1 MCGIGGIIRTSPPG
15 MPVPS
20 HDERIPEAWLDVLDE
35 RIRHRGPDGQGR
47 FRDRVVR
54 PDGSTIDVALVH
66 RRMSILD
73 HEGGAQPMVSVLGGA
88 GLHGAA
94 STDFPRLALARADG
108 ALKYQNVDPGHGL
121 LAVVFNGCVYNHRE
135 LRAQLQ
141 AKGHRFATD
150 HSDTEV
156 LLHAWRE
163 WNSYGLE
170 RLDAMCAAAIWDRDA
185 GELVAWRD
193 VAGEKPLYGIYV
205 GDGFVFSSSVVGVES
220 VARKLDPNRDAT
232 IREHAQKRIRELRAS
247 GAVAGA
253 TVTHADTHPTLG
265 VPRKIINIG
274 GLELAHWE
282 SMLNKPAG
290 SRTRLKHWIPTGWS
304 QTPVFSMAAEANPG
318 WRWFC
323 PPRPEPTG
331 SYDGFL
337 APHFANEVI
346 GNPEPLTADR
356 TEALL
361 RESVG
366 RRLDADVPIGCFLS
380 GGIDSG
386 LIAAF
391 ARDHLRAHGRELMTF
406 TMRMPD
412 AALDESVAAAHTA
425 RHLGVRHVV
434 LDCAADP
441 ATDLVHLIEQLG
453 MPFGDSSLLPT
464 YWLCK
469 AAAAH
474 VRVALAGDGGD
485 ELFAGYDRHIAADL
499 IRTRGDWIRFIPIW
513 IVRLLKSGRDAER
526 ARRLILACRRG
537 GYDELLRIFDA
548 EDWRVLS
555 GMKPSK
561 YREGGSGREYLRDA
575 ISYLP
580 YDLLRKT
587 DTASMAVPIEV
598 RAPFLSFEMIR
609 SAFRTPGEVTMP
621 GGERK
626 GLLKAVARRHL
637 PTQIVDRPKMGFAI
651 PIGEW
656 FRTDYGG
663 MRTLLL
669 DHLNAPGALPPEVL
683 GVTLDPRVIRWM
695 IAEHTD
701 RRRDHSQRL
710 YMLLVVAIWC
720 RWLART
726 S

>member
-1 MCGIGGIIRTSPPG
+1 MCGIGGIIRVSPAG
-15 MPVPS
+15 TPVRP
-20 HDERIPEAWLDVLDE
+20 HEELLPEAWLDALDAT
-35 RIRHRGPDGQGR
+35 IRHRGPDGQGR

-66 RRMSILD
+66 RRMSIIDL
-73 HEGGAQPMVSVLGGA
+73 EGGAQPMVSVRGGVA
-88 GLHGAA
+88 GPAA
-94 STDFPRLALARADG
+94 RSSGFPRIAHASASGNLV
-108 ALKYQNVDPGHGL
+108 YQSLEPGQGL

-141 AKGHRFATD
+141 ATGHRFATD

-163 WNSYGLE
+163 WNLEGLQP
-170 RLDAMCAAAIWDRDA
+170 LDAMCAAAIWDRDA

-193 VAGEKPLYGIYV
+193 VAGEKPLYGV
-205 GDGFVFSSSVVGVES
+205 FAGDGFVFSSSVIGVEW

-232 IREHAQKRIRELRAS
+232 MREHAEKRIRALRAS
-247 GAVAGA
+247 GAVAGE
-253 TVTHADTHPTLG
+253 TVTHKDTHPTLG
-265 VPRKIINIG
+265 VPRKTINIA

-282 SMLNKPAG
+282 SMLTKPAG

-304 QTPVFSMAAEANPG
+304 EAPVFSIAAEASPG
-318 WRWFC
+318 WIWFC
-323 PPRPEPTG
+323 PMRAQPTG
-331 SYDGFL
+331 SYVGYSS
-337 APHFANEVI
+337 VQS
-346 GNPEPLTADR
+346 GNPQPLTADR

-391 ARDHLRAHGRELMTF
+391 ARDHLRASGRDLTTF

-412 AALDESVAAAHTA
+412 AALDESDAAAHTA

-434 LDCAADP
+434 LDCATNP
-441 ATDLVHLIEQLG
+441 AADLVHLIEQLG

-485 ELFAGYDRHIAADL
+485 ELFAGYDRHVAADL
-499 IRTRGDWIRFIPIW
+499 IRTRGDWIRFIPLW
-513 IVRLLKSGRDAER
+513 CVRLLKSGRDAER

-537 GYDELLRIFDA
+537 GYEELFRIFDA
-548 EDWRVLS
+548 KDWRALS

-561 YREGGSGREYLRDA
+561 YRNRGSGREYLRDVS
-575 ISYLP
+575 SYLP

-598 RAPFLSFEMIR
+598 RSPFLSFDMIR
-609 SAFRTPGEVTMP
+609 SAFQTPREVTMP

-637 PTQIVDRPKMGFAI
+637 PAEIVDRPKMGFAI

-656 FRTDYGG
+656 FRSDYGG

-669 DHLNAPGALPPEVL
+669 DHLNAPGAFPPEVL
-683 GVTLDPRVIRWM
+683 GVTLDPRVIRRM
-695 IAEHTD
+695 VAEHTD

-720 RWLART
+720 RWLARAT
-726 S
+726 